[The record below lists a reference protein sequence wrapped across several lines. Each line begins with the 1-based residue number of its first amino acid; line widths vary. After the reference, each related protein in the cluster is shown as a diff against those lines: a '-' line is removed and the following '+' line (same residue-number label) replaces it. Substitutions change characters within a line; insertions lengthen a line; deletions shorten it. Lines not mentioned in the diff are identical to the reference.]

1 VKAATRPVARRYAR
15 ALLDLTQAKDLGKGE
30 APPTAAVLAQELQES
45 LRLLEESPELQGA
58 ISDPLLPLPR
68 KRELVKAV
76 WTGAKASPL
85 LVRLLDLLVEH
96 GRADLLP
103 AVEEAFRHAWNAR
116 RGVVEAE
123 AVTATDLEAPQK
135 DALKA
140 ALEQVSRKDVDL
152 RTALDPRVIG
162 GVLVRMAGKNYD
174 GTVRGRLRAMR
185 SRLVHGA

>member
-1 VKAATRPVARRYAR
+1 MKAAARPVARRYAR
-15 ALLDLTQAKDLGKGE
+15 ALLDLTQAKELDRGE
-30 APPTAAVLAQELQES
+30 AAPAAATIAQELQES
-45 LRLLEESPELQGA
+45 VRLLEQSPELA
-58 ISDPLLPLPR
+58 AALSNPLVSEVH
-68 KRELVKAV
+68 KRALAKAV
-76 WTGAKASPL
+76 WTKAQASPL

-96 GRADLLP
+96 GRADILP